1 MTARIYAYRFAVCKI
16 TVLLVLLT
24 STVPA
29 SSSWS
34 YAAQGSDVYDIRPT
48 SGAPGPDYLV
58 NIISHNQAIKKITA
72 KTQIVAPGGIA
83 VSEVKMV
90 SDNTITARIAIPKD
104 TPVGKTQFFLKDKEE
119 PGGTIIGIADFEVI
133 AVAQGPI
140 PPGLDPQVDVMWGV
154 MSDKVVMHNFGHKI
168 AKHYYGIQL
177 SIGNNTGYD
186 LQIASVGFRLPPYT
200 NIKNTVPTNSY
211 RATRGTLER
220 AQEIGTR
227 AKVLNSVKAAGL
239 LLTGAL
245 PFWHALGPRANA
257 ALFADLINGPFVGG
271 LELVY
276 PDTIISQLTRLDDQM
291 LRDGL
296 IVKNNSQART
306 LVFVPKQLLDIS
318 KDEGFLDISK
328 KESFIDHQE
337 LKELK
342 RFNSENKKKKKF
354 DFRNDPQYVNL
365 RLGELVL
372 IGQPIQFLNRVQ
384 VIKSAEGGPVT
395 PPPTVAGVNPSLFE
409 QGADHEALT
418 IPGAYLDDAVLTPK
432 DPATNETVPGIQ
444 FSNTAAD
451 PSGHILESK
460 VTVANDV
467 MPKKY
472 QLVISSPGG
481 SVEKTFE
488 IIQKA
493 PSVLK
498 LIYVDGH
505 QPTVN
510 TSDNTDV
517 KIKITGKDLE
527 NARIL
532 VPAES
537 KGKLELKPDGK
548 VEDGEL
554 TQTIRVLK
562 GTPKGTYKLQIRNT
576 NPKLVDLEFVVTA
589 PTPP

>member
-34 YAAQGSDVYDIRPT
+34 YAAQGSDVYDITPA
-48 SGAPGPDYLV
+48 SGAPGREYLV

-72 KTQIVAPGGIA
+72 TTQIVAPGGIA
-83 VSEVKMV
+83 VSDVKMV
-90 SDNTITARIAIPKD
+90 FDYAITARIAIPKD
-104 TPVGKTQFFLKDKEE
+104 TPLGKTQFFLKDKEE

-133 AVAQGPI
+133 AVAQGAI

-186 LQIASVGFRLPPYT
+186 LQIASVGFRLPT
-200 NIKNTVPTNSY
+200 NSHIKNIVPTNSY

-245 PFWHALGPRANA
+245 PFWHALGPRENA
-257 ALFADLINGPFVGG
+257 AIFADLFNGPLVGG

-318 KDEGFLDISK
+318 KDEGFD
-328 KESFIDHQE
+328 DHQDFI
-337 LKELK
+337 
-342 RFNSENKKKKKF
+342 RFNSDKKKNKKF

-365 RLGELVL
+365 RLGDLVL
-372 IGQPIQFLNRVQ
+372 IGQPIQFLNRIQ

-395 PPPTVAGVNPSLFE
+395 PPPTVAGVNPSLFQ

-432 DPATNETVPGIQ
+432 DPDTNETVPGIR

-460 VTVANDV
+460 VTVANNV

-505 QPTVN
+505 QPTAN

-517 KIKITGKDLE
+517 KIRITGKDLE

-537 KGKLELKPDGK
+537 RGKLELKPDAK

-576 NPKLVDLEFVVTA
+576 NPMLVDLEFVVAA